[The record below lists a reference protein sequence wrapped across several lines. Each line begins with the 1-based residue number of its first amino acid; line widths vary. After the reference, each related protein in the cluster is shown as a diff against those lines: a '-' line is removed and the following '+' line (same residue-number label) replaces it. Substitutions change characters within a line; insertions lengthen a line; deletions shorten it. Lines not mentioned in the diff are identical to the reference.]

1 MVSLCPVIT
10 LCAGLSCSGV
20 SVFVL
25 LLLCVWGCH
34 VVVSLCP
41 VITLCVGLS
50 CSGVT
55 VLVLSLLCVWGCHV
69 VVSLCLSCHYSVCG
83 AVM

>member
-10 LCAGLSCSGV
+10 LCVGLSCSGV
-20 SVFVL
+20 TVFVL

-55 VLVLSLLCVWGCHV
+55 V
-69 VVSLCLSCHYSVCG
+69 SCYYSVCG